1 MRLMTRFAGLGTLV
15 RLALVMTGFLVTGPA
30 TAQSETSRLVLVV
43 SSNSPIVA
51 LAPSEV
57 RRLFLGVPH
66 EVAGRGISP
75 LRYTQA
81 QTQEVF
87 LQKVMFMSLQAYE
100 RQIVSQTFRSGHT
113 RPFETTD
120 LASLTESLLANPMA
134 VSYLPESDA
143 LKAPGLKIIGDLGH
157 VGS

>member
-1 MRLMTRFAGLGTLV
+1 MRLMTRFAGLCKLGWLV
-15 RLALVMTGFLVTGPA
+15 LAMTGLLFTGPA
-30 TAQSETSRLVLVV
+30 AAQNEASRLVLVA
-43 SSNSPIVA
+43 SSSSPIEA

-57 RRLFLGVPH
+57 RRLYLGVPH

-75 LRYTQA
+75 LRFTQA

-113 RPFETTD
+113 RPFETAD
-120 LASLTESLLANPMA
+120 LSSLTESLLANPMA

-143 LKAPGLKIIGDLGH
+143 RKAAGLKIIGDLGR